1 MASSS
6 ETVPETKDEG
16 VTPAFM
22 KNETPTPVFGKKKE
36 EEETTAEGAADSEEA
51 TGTGEEDTG
60 AAFAPIVQLTEQ
72 QVSSGEEDET
82 TLFEVKAKLYRFDK
96 ERTEWKERGVGQVKL
111 LQHKQNDR
119 IRVLMRQNRTLKIC
133 ANFVVLP
140 GMALQEHAGSEKS
153 WVWHAADFAD
163 GELKDELFA
172 IRFGT
177 VENAQ
182 NFKNAFE
189 DATERMGKLLGV
201 GPSEEEKE
209 AADEAAEA
217 LGGLKVKD
225 EKNASEETPEKVD
238 DKKVTDSKDK
248 EEQ

>member
-1 MASSS
+1 MASTSDAVA
-6 ETVPETKDEG
+6 EKKEEVP
-16 VTPAFM
+16 TPAFM
-22 KNETPTPVFGKKKE
+22 KNDEAPTPVFGKKKE
-36 EEETTAEGAADSEEA
+36 ENEEAAGAADESEEA

-60 AAFAPIVQLTEQ
+60 ANFAPIVQLTEQ

-82 TLFEVKAKLYRFDK
+82 TLYEVKAKLYRFDK
-96 ERTEWKERGVGQVKL
+96 ERTEWKERGVGQIKIL
-111 LQHKQNDR
+111 EHKQNEK

-140 GMALQEHAGSEKS
+140 GMSLQEHAGSEKS

-172 IRFGT
+172 IRFGS

-189 DATERMGKLLGV
+189 DATEKMSKLLGV
-201 GPSEEEKE
+201 GPSEEENA
-209 AADEAAEA
+209 AADETADA
-217 LGGLKVKD
+217 LGGLKVK
-225 EKNASEETPEKVD
+225 EEHAGSSEEAPKE
-238 DKKVTDSKDK
+238 K
-248 EEQ
+248 EEKSKETEEEH